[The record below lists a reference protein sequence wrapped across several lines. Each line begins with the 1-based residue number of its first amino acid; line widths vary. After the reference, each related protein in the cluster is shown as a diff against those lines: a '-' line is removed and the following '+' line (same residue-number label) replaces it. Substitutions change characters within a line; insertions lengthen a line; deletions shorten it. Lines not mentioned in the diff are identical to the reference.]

1 MIPIQTSAA
10 RQFSAD
16 GPHSFVCCIPPRGNR
31 VGMPVEIH
39 RDDFQKTSQSLN
51 QFIGM
56 KKRNVPDGRFQP
68 CGAEADSMWLLHSSI
83 SHLGV
88 DVAPQIPTE
97 AQSRNQSMSISC
109 AASMR
114 WVLGFTAQH
123 SL

>member
-1 MIPIQTSAA
+1 MAIFCYKEGILTHPP
-10 RQFSAD
+10 FL
-16 GPHSFVCCIPPRGNR
+16 CCIPPRGNR

-39 RDDFQKTSQSLN
+39 RDDFQKTSRSWV

-56 KKRNVPDGRFQP
+56 KKRNVPDGRFQS

-88 DVAPQIPTE
+88 EVAPQIPTE

-114 WVLGFTAQH
+114 
-123 SL
+123 

>member
-1 MIPIQTSAA
+1 MIPIKTSAA

-16 GPHSFVCCIPPRGNR
+16 GPHSFLCCIPPRRNR
-31 VGMPVEIH
+31 VGMPVKIH
-39 RDDFQKTSQSLN
+39 RDDFQKTSRSWV

-56 KKRNVPDGRFQP
+56 KKGTFRTDVFQS
-68 CGAEADSMWLLHSSI
+68 CGAEANSMWLLHSSI

-88 DVAPQIPTE
+88 EVAPQIPTE

-114 WVLGFTAQH
+114 
-123 SL
+123 